1 MEAKH
6 TAGPW
11 EAVSNLVRTAR
22 TPTGGGFL
30 VAECPANIGSR
41 LEDARLIAAA
51 PELLEALT
59 RLSDQCERLRLPG
72 QRQTDAEAN
81 ALAVISK
88 ATK

>member
-51 PELLEALT
+51 PK
-59 RLSDQCERLRLPG
+59 RDQG
-72 QRQTDAEAN
+72 
-81 ALAVISK
+81 
-88 ATK
+88 